1 MENNIRKTTQDLL
14 PVEHKPTPVG
24 QYDIYPAFP
33 INDGKIGVGF
43 EDLADRIARHER
55 IVIDGYIGVM
65 WEEFRAKL
73 DVALQALG
81 KKVHWVDI
89 ATALKPPAE
98 IDDLIGTYL
107 GGDDPIFGTRC
118 KFELSEFYSL
128 RKVESLTADQ
138 SDDVNI
144 IYGCGAS
151 LAGWE
156 GLLVYVDVPKN
167 EIQFR
172 ARAGVIANL
181 GASESLAPKPM
192 YKRFFFV
199 DWEVLNRHK
208 AKLSSKI
215 DVFVDGQ
222 RPDKPVFIDGGDL
235 REGLTAMSQN
245 YFRVRPW
252 FEPGAWGGQWI
263 RKKILQLP
271 QDVPNYAW
279 SFELIVPENGL
290 IFESSGKMLEV
301 SFDMLMYTQFEAVLG
316 NWAEEYHY
324 EFPVRLDFLD
334 TFDGG
339 NLSVQVHPRP
349 DFIREQF
356 GQTFTQDETYYILDC
371 EPGAKVYLGFQEG
384 IDPQK
389 FREALE
395 TSQVEGKAI
404 DIKEYVNTVEAHKHD
419 LFLIPHGTIHG
430 SGTNNLVLEI
440 SATTYIFTFKMYD
453 WMRLDLDGKP
463 RPINIERGMKNLY
476 FYRQGKRV
484 EQELIS
490 TPQIIEEG
498 DGYQIV
504 HLPTHPAHFYDVHR
518 LDFHGSV
525 EVETNG
531 SCHSMSLVE
540 GESVILETECGHRTH
555 FNYAE
560 TFVIPA
566 AARKYRLIA
575 PDGEHV
581 KVIKVF
587 FKKGWHENDWKDIVG
602 MDEL

>member
-1 MENNIRKTTQDLL
+1 MRNTFRKTSQDLM
-14 PVEHKPTPVG
+14 PAAHKPTAAG
-24 QYDIYPAFP
+24 QYDIYPTFP
-33 INDGKIGVGF
+33 IGRGKI
-43 EDLADRIARHER
+43 A
-55 IVIDGYIGVM
+55 DGYNALAEKIAQQKNVIVDGFIGVL
-65 WEEFRAKL
+65 WEEFRTGL
-73 DVALQALG
+73 DTALKALG
-81 KKVHWVDI
+81 ITARWVNI
-89 ATALKPPAE
+89 ATASKSESE
-98 IDDLIGTYL
+98 IDDLITPFL
-107 GGDDPIFGTRC
+107 GEDDPIFGFRC
-118 KFELSEFYSL
+118 ALNLVEFFDSTEVENLSFDPEI
-128 RKVESLTADQ
+128 
-138 SDDVNI
+138 DVNI
-144 IYGCGAS
+144 VYGCGAN

-172 ARAGVIANL
+172 ARAGSVTNL
-181 GASESLAPKPM
+181 GASEAFAPKPM

-208 AKLSSKI
+208 AGLSGQI

-222 RPDKPVFIDGGDL
+222 RPDVPVFMDGDDL
-235 REGLTAMSQN
+235 RSGLDEMSKN

-252 FEPGAWGGQWI
+252 FEPGTWGGQWM
-263 RKKILQLP
+263 RNKIPQLP
-271 QDVPNYAW
+271 QEVPNYAW

-290 IFESSGKMLEV
+290 IFESDGKLLEF
-301 SFDMLMYTQFEAVLG
+301 SFDMLMYTQYKAVLG
-316 NWAEEYHY
+316 KWADKYKY

-349 DFIREQF
+349 NFIREMF
-356 GQTFTQDETYYILDC
+356 GQTYTQDETYYILDC
-371 EPGAKVYLGFQEG
+371 EPGSKVYLGFQEG
-384 IDPQK
+384 IDRQE
-389 FREALE
+389 FRKVLE
-395 TSQVEGKAI
+395 TSQEEQKEI
-404 DIKEYVNTVEAHKHD
+404 DIEQYVNTEQAHKHD

-463 RPINIERGMKNLY
+463 RPINIDRGMKNLY
-476 FYRQGKRV
+476 FYRQGDRV
-484 EQELIS
+484 EQELVS
-490 TPQIIEEG
+490 KPHVIEIG

-504 HLPTHPAHFYDVHR
+504 HLPTHPAHFYDVQR
-518 LDFHGSV
+518 LEITDSV
-525 EVETNG
+525 EVFTNG

-540 GESVILETECGHRTH
+540 GASVILETENGHRTH

-566 AARKYRLIA
+566 AAEKYRLIA
-575 PDGEHV
+575 PDGKPV

-587 FKKGWHENDWKDIVG
+587 FKDNWREDDWKGIVKG
-602 MDEL
+602 IDG

>member
-1 MENNIRKTTQDLL
+1 M
-14 PVEHKPTPVG
+14 
-24 QYDIYPAFP
+24 
-33 INDGKIGVGF
+33 
-43 EDLADRIARHER
+43 
-55 IVIDGYIGVM
+55 
-65 WEEFRAKL
+65 
-73 DVALQALG
+73 
-81 KKVHWVDI
+81 
-89 ATALKPPAE
+89 
-98 IDDLIGTYL
+98 
-107 GGDDPIFGTRC
+107 
-118 KFELSEFYSL
+118 

-138 SDDVNI
+138 SADVNI

-172 ARAGVIANL
+172 ARAGSIANL

-222 RPDKPVFIDGGDL
+222 RPDKPVFIDGDDL

-263 RKKILQLP
+263 RKKIPQLP

-301 SFDMLMYTQFEAVLG
+301 SFDMLMYTQYEAVLG

-334 TFDGG
+334 TYDGG

-349 DFIREQF
+349 DFIRDQF

-395 TSQVEGKAI
+395 TSQEENKAI
-404 DIKEYVNTVEAHKHD
+404 DI
-419 LFLIPHGTIHG
+419 
-430 SGTNNLVLEI
+430 
-440 SATTYIFTFKMYD
+440 
-453 WMRLDLDGKP
+453 
-463 RPINIERGMKNLY
+463 ER
-476 FYRQGKRV
+476 
-484 EQELIS
+484 I
-490 TPQIIEEG
+490 
-498 DGYQIV
+498 
-504 HLPTHPAHFYDVHR
+504 
-518 LDFHGSV
+518 
-525 EVETNG
+525 
-531 SCHSMSLVE
+531 C
-540 GESVILETECGHRTH
+540 
-555 FNYAE
+555 
-560 TFVIPA
+560 
-566 AARKYRLIA
+566 KYR
-575 PDGEHV
+575 
-581 KVIKVF
+581 
-587 FKKGWHENDWKDIVG
+587 
-602 MDEL
+602 